1 MQLPLPFVGK
11 NPRID
16 GTSERRLSFEHRHPC
31 DRTHQHTVDTV
42 QHKRRRYENVRQK
55 LEA

>member
-16 GTSERRLSFEHRHPC
+16 GTSERRLSFEHRHRKH
-31 DRTHQHTVDTV
+31 RTHLHTVDTV
-42 QHKRRRYENVRQK
+42 QHKRRMYENVSQK

>member
-1 MQLPLPFVGK
+1 MQLPLPFADK
-11 NPRID
+11 NRRSG

-31 DRTHQHTVDTV
+31 ERTHLHTVDTV
-42 QHKRRRYENVRQK
+42 QHKRRKYENVSQK